1 MKNTVDY
8 GSLNVHPGVFSLDKF
23 IESDAPGTLSWLNM
37 EENYQDNDIL
47 PFKEVECSLVAPP
60 FDGSKMNKAAIPC
73 RSLCAGCKRWQ
84 IESSD
89 KTNLPEIN
97 NPVAK

>member
-1 MKNTVDY
+1 MKNTIEYD
-8 GSLNVHPGVFSLDKF
+8 SLNTHPEVFSLDKF

-37 EENYQDNDIL
+37 EENYQDNHTL
-47 PFKEVECSLVAPP
+47 SLKEVECSLVVPP
-60 FDGSKMNKAAIPC
+60 FDVSKVIKETTLC
-73 RSLCAGCKRWQ
+73 RRLCAGCKRWQ

-97 NPVAK
+97 NPETK